1 MKWIKI
7 ILLFGIAGLVIL
19 PNSCRKKPPEITDD
33 KKDKP
38 PTAYVMNYPYY
49 FPPPYLSAENPMTVE
64 GVSLGRM
71 LYYEPLLSQ
80 GGPQNGM
87 SCATCH
93 VQSYGFTLPAK
104 PFEEFGIVM
113 PHINLAWSK
122 NFLWNGKVTG
132 SLEDIMKFEVQD
144 FFQTDVKYLNESSE
158 YKKLVKSAFGKE
170 VITHKE
176 VEYALAQFFRT
187 QISGDSKFDKYLR
200 KEALLTDAE
209 MRGLDMFFSEK
220 GDCFHCHG
228 MPMFTDNDFHNI
240 GLDSVFEGV
249 SKGRFAVTN
258 NANDMG
264 KLKTP
269 TLRNVALRKLFMHNG
284 QFKKLEEVVQH
295 YNKGVK
301 NSPTLDPIMT
311 KDGKEFGLG
320 LTDSEVDDIV
330 AFLHTLTDNT
340 FITNPNLSKP

>member
-7 ILLFGIAGLVIL
+7 ILLLGIAGFVIL
-19 PNSCRKKPPEITDD
+19 PNACRKKPPETTNEDN
-33 KKDKP
+33 KL
-38 PTAYVMNYPYY
+38 PTAYVMEYPYY
-49 FPPPYLSAENPMTVE
+49 FPPPHLSADNPMTVE
-64 GVSLGRM
+64 GVLLGRK

-93 VQSYGFTLPAK
+93 VQSYGFTVPAK

-132 SLEDIMKFEVQD
+132 SLEDIMRFEVQE

-176 VEYALAQFFRT
+176 LEYALAQFFRA
-187 QISGDSKFDKYLR
+187 QISGNSKFDKYLR
-200 KEALLTDAE
+200 KEAVLTDAE

-228 MPMFTDNDFHNI
+228 MPLFTDNDFHNI
-240 GLDSVFEGV
+240 GLDSIFEGV

-258 NANDMG
+258 NESDKG

-284 QFKKLEEVVQH
+284 QFKTLEEVVQH

-311 KDGKEFGLG
+311 KAGKESGLG
-320 LTDSEVDDIV
+320 LTDLEVADIV

-340 FITNPNLSKP
+340 FITNPSLSQP